1 MLRGMYWMG
10 LFVVL
15 TGCEQITGQKNDD
28 DTGYYISSVSSGA
41 SPTVSGTYSWGGSPS
56 PTLRAENLSVMD
68 GSTIDFNLVPSAS
81 VAVHFSV
88 PFKTGSYPISSNA
101 TDVPA
106 GTARLL
112 PSINSLTGVT
122 GTVVVTE
129 ASVARTDRSRGV
141 VRFGVTVNAT
151 VRNVAFTGPATTPV
165 VGTFNI
171 LFDNRSDPPYQP
183 PTSGGGPPTS
193 GGGALNLVCPGS
205 LPTGYQCLQTGSQ
218 QAPGRFDI
226 QSLHGTWVEASAQV
240 CMTLS
245 NNGASS
251 FKYRSGFPAGSGKWG
266 ALVTRTGA
274 FQPAS
279 GPYYVF
285 TGANDPQIS
294 LLTFDASSNRFIG
307 WGFAKGS
314 CPW

>member
-1 MLRGMYWMG
+1 MYWMG

-15 TGCEQITGQKNDD
+15 TGCEQITGQKDDD
-28 DTGYYISSVSSGA
+28 DTEYSISSISSGA

-56 PTLRAENLSVMD
+56 PTLRAENLSVTD
-68 GSTIDFNLVPSAS
+68 GGNIYFNLVPSAS
-81 VAVHFSV
+81 VAVNFAV
-88 PFKTGSYPISSNA
+88 PFKTGSYPISSST
-101 TDVPA
+101 TDFPA

-112 PSINSLTGVT
+112 PNITSSPGVT

-129 ASVARTDRSRGV
+129 ASVARTDRSRGI
-141 VRFGVTVNAT
+141 VRLGVTVNAT

-183 PTSGGGPPTS
+183 PTSGGGT
-193 GGGALNLVCPGS
+193 LNLVCPGS
-205 LPTGYQCLQTGSQ
+205 LPTGYQCLQTGAQ
-218 QAPGRFDI
+218 QAPGRFNI
-226 QSLHGTWVEASAQV
+226 QALHGTWVEANAQV

-245 NNGASS
+245 NTGASS
-251 FKYRSGFPAGSGKWG
+251 FKYRSGFPAGSGTWG

-294 LLTFDASSNRFIG
+294 LLTFDESSNPPRFIG